1 LSAAQN
7 QKPKKKGAP
16 RRQPFR
22 MSFLFIAGLEK

>member
-1 LSAAQN
+1 LNADQN
-7 QKPKKKGAP
+7 QNPKEKGAP